1 MLESPSE
8 KAASTAADGSAAAI
22 APVNDETKAALLQT
36 AAAVGLACVF
46 CAGVFATRG
55 VEDASAWFAAY
66 VLEESLSIDNLF
78 VFSLIFD
85 YFQTPS
91 AAQPRVLRWGL
102 IAAVVLRLSFIC
114 AGLAVVEQFKGVLL
128 VFAGIL
134 LYSAYGLLTDE
145 DDEPEDLSQNPV
157 VKLTK
162 QYLPS
167 TDTYDGD
174 RFFTTGAD
182 GVASVATPLL
192 LALVC
197 VEISDV
203 IFAVDSIP
211 AVFGVT
217 TDPFIAFTSN
227 AFALL
232 GLRALYTII
241 SQAADDY
248 KCARARALHLP
259 PPRRRPPPRTG
270 RTPSLPRPR
279 PCPRMHPTDRQPT
292 ARQPLPA
299 RHPTFTHDPPCPPMP
314 LCHPCRSAA
323 LLLRCFSGTCSR
335 LLRWCSVSSA
345 SSSSVSLAGSRF
357 PLSRRSSSSSA
368 SSAQASPRR
377 CSRPPPRT
385 TPTGAPRGAPQASPT
400 ARRRAPPCHGRQRRR
415 ESERAEIEH
424 VETRERRGDDGQ
436 RTLAVSGHSG
446 FDLWPARG
454 VDVDHDLSSVGD
466 RTTCTVPAPRQARRG
481 SVRCVRKRRS
491 EGAEKLH
498 VCSRRARATSPV
510 GQKKYVTCIY
520 SPDPRAGI
528 LPEKRIRTPR
538 GRFIVRI
545 TITYSCNL

>member
-1 MLESPSE
+1 MGAAHLRLGARGPQMLDSSSDKQTSAVE
-8 KAASTAADGSAAAI
+8 GSAASI
-22 APVNDETKAALLQT
+22 APPVNDETKAALLQT

-85 YFQTPS
+85 YFQTP
-91 AAQPRVLRWGL
+91 AYAQPRVLKYGL
-102 IAAVVLRLSFIC
+102 LAAVVLRLAFIC

-134 LYSAYGLLTDE
+134 LYSAYGLLTEE

-167 TDTYDGD
+167 TDAYDGD
-174 RFFTTGAD
+174 RFFTTNGSAD
-182 GVASVATPLL
+182 GVTSMATPLL

-248 KCARARALHLP
+248 KYLQPAIAVVLGFIGVKLI
-259 PPRRRPPPRTG
+259 G
-270 RTPSLPRPR
+270 EFGGIEV
-279 PCPRMHPTDRQPT
+279 PT
-292 ARQPLPA
+292 
-299 RHPTFTHDPPCPPMP
+299 
-314 LCHPCRSAA
+314 
-323 LLLRCFSGTCSR
+323 
-335 LLRWCSVSSA
+335 VSSLLFVLGVLGTGVGA
-345 SSSSVSLAGSRF
+345 SILEATADDSDAG
-357 PLSRRSSSSSA
+357 
-368 SSAQASPRR
+368 
-377 CSRPPPRT
+377 
-385 TPTGAPRGAPQASPT
+385 
-400 ARRRAPPCHGRQRRR
+400 
-415 ESERAEIEH
+415 
-424 VETRERRGDDGQ
+424 ETDD
-436 RTLAVSGHSG
+436 
-446 FDLWPARG
+446 
-454 VDVDHDLSSVGD
+454 
-466 RTTCTVPAPRQARRG
+466 
-481 SVRCVRKRRS
+481 
-491 EGAEKLH
+491 
-498 VCSRRARATSPV
+498 
-510 GQKKYVTCIY
+510 
-520 SPDPRAGI
+520 PDA
-528 LPEKRIRTPR
+528 
-538 GRFIVRI
+538 
-545 TITYSCNL
+545 NA